1 MKLARPLRAAALL
14 TAVALLPATT
24 AVFAQVESSASPE
37 FAKLF
42 ATYQRIKASYVEPVE
57 DEVLIRG
64 AIDGMLAAL
73 DPHSAFLDGAQL
85 ERLETMIDGNYQGLG
100 ISVQMDD
107 GAVKVVSPFKGSPAD
122 QAGIKAG
129 DYITHI
135 DGKLIY
141 GLELDEAV
149 KQMRGPAGSAIQ
161 LTIFRPGREDRV
173 DVTVTRGLIELE
185 PVTFEMKPGGIGY
198 ISVNEFSR
206 DVGVDVNDALVSLRR
221 ESGGRLNGLV
231 LDLRKN
237 PGGSLDEAVALS
249 DLFLTQGQI
258 VSQRGRSRR
267 DSVYYE
273 AESVYRGDAAAGVPM
288 IVLIDA
294 GSASASEIV
303 AGALQDQRRALIM
316 GERSF
321 GKGSVQT
328 LLPLT
333 RDAALKLTTALY
345 YTPSGRAV
353 QEGGI
358 KPDIRVPQLSDPDAA
373 KRAQYQLRESDLRG
387 HLINEVELE
396 DDALEADR
404 NDDPRFTL
412 TAAQLEEQGID
423 DFQLDYA
430 LRTLRRGSGGVIARR

>member
-1 MKLARPLRAAALL
+1 MKLAQNLSGSVRAAALL

-24 AVFAQVESSASPE
+24 AVFAQVESNASPE

-73 DPHSAFLDGAQL
+73 DPHSAYLDGAAL

-100 ISVQMDD
+100 ISVQMDE

-122 QAGIKAG
+122 KAGIKAG

-149 KQMRGPAGSAIQ
+149 KQMRGPAGSAIE
-161 LTIFRPGREDRV
+161 LSIFRPGRDEPFEV
-173 DVTVTRGLIELE
+173 SVTRGLIELE
-185 PVTFEMKPGGIGY
+185 PVTDEMKDGGIGV

-206 DVGVDVNDALVSLRR
+206 DVGVDVNEAIAALRR
-221 ESGGRLNGLV
+221 ENGGRLDGLV

-249 DLFLTQGQI
+249 DLFLTEGQI

-333 RDAALKLTTALY
+333 RDAALKLTTARY
-345 YTPSGRAV
+345 YTPSGRSV

-358 KPDIRVPQLSDPDAA
+358 EPDIRVPQLSDP
-373 KRAQYQLRESDLRG
+373 
-387 HLINEVELE
+387 ELAE
-396 DDALEADR
+396 
-404 NDDPRFTL
+404 
-412 TAAQLEEQGID
+412 
-423 DFQLDYA
+423 
-430 LRTLRRGSGGVIARR
+430 VIARFREDERAHRDAALAAGAERAPGYPLLNAAIRLGCRAAIRLSERI